1 MTIISTTYILVHTHL
16 QILWK
21 ATVTA
26 SATKTTA
33 KLIVRFA
40 NVHILQPRRCKF
52 IFELTRAKGPSNA
65 VFVARLSRPEATS
78 R

>member
-1 MTIISTTYILVHTHL
+1 MTITYIVHTHL

-21 ATVTA
+21 AVTA
-26 SATKTTA
+26 SAATA
-33 KLIVRFA
+33 KLTVRFA